1 MAPAKS
7 RKYARN
13 PDRIAASRD
22 GQRSAAK
29 ATAAG
34 ESDSDHDDTL
44 LATAF
49 AAGGNA
55 YEALVGALDG
65 PTSQSRQHASS
76 RQKKKAKLPIETES
90 EPWRQQPRIQPAS
103 DARADQSS
111 ALEDK
116 AVLAAPQYHENLTY
130 PHAAEDQADEPAA
143 DHFLQ
148 HFQQAT
154 LEEHSTPTDGASAD
168 TARPAATL
176 HKAEWPHA
184 EWVNTGLP
192 FPKVSSPFLQH
203 MPAIALLVGMPSCL
217 PEHSQLM
224 LYSIQNT
231 AQ

>member
-1 MAPAKS
+1 MAPAKF
-7 RKYARN
+7 RKHARN
-13 PDRIAASRD
+13 PDRIAASRN
-22 GQRSAAK
+22 GQHSAAK

-34 ESDSDHDDTL
+34 ESDSDLDDTL
-44 LATAF
+44 LATTAF

-76 RQKKKAKLPIETES
+76 RQKKKAKLPTKTET
-90 EPWRQQPRIQPAS
+90 EPWRQQPRVQPAS

-111 ALEDK
+111 TLEDK
-116 AVLAAPQYHENLTY
+116 PVLAAPQYDADLTY
-130 PHAAEDQADEPAA
+130 PLTAEDQAEEPAA
-143 DHFLQ
+143 DHFFQ

-184 EWVNTGLP
+184 EWVNMGLP
-192 FPKVSSPFLQH
+192 FPKVSSPLLQH
-203 MPAIALLVGMPSCL
+203 RPAIALLVGMPS
-217 PEHSQLM
+217 
-224 LYSIQNT
+224 
-231 AQ
+231 